1 MSSSARS
8 APERLSV
15 AVAQQWR
22 HALPALV
29 LLVAWVL
36 YLYRDTVVGIV
47 SIWSRSETFTHGF
60 LVPPIVLWLIWRQ
73 REAMA
78 AQSPRPMLG
87 IFVLVA
93 GTSFLWLMGDLVAI
107 NAVTQLALVTLLVL
121 AVPAVLGWP
130 VARLIAFPLGFLFFA
145 VPVGEFLM
153 PQLME
158 WTANFTVM
166 ALRLSGVPVYR
177 DGLQFVIPSG
187 SWSVVE
193 ACSGVRYLIASLTVG
208 TLFAYLNYQSTQRR
222 VLFVIVSIL
231 VPIVANWLRAYMIV
245 MLGHYSGNTIAVGV
259 DHLIYGWVF
268 FGVVIMLMFVIGAR
282 WAEPD
287 AAVNDSGTQLGLGT
301 PPFSAMRLWL
311 STAGFAVLLV
321 LPHIALWA
329 LDRSEGA
336 RPVAMAA
343 PADLSA
349 GWIAVEEGGTVFR
362 PSFQNPSAELNR
374 RYVNDG
380 RTVGMYLGYYRN
392 QDYDRKLVTSSNVL
406 VVSSDQKWAQ
416 VDSGRHVVAL
426 PDQAVTVRTAELRG
440 AVLGDHTNLDRLVA
454 WQTYWINGTLT
465 SSDYLA
471 KVYGALYRLIGR
483 GDDSAVII
491 LYIAKEQAGGEEAL
505 LESFLTTNYPAINAL
520 LLKTKKTSDSSH

>member
-1 MSSSARS
+1 MNLPADSNALGHNATLGR
-8 APERLSV
+8 
-15 AVAQQWR
+15 QWR

-29 LLVAWVL
+29 LLVAGIL
-36 YLYRDTVVGIV
+36 LIYRETAVGIV

-73 REAMA
+73 RGAMA
-78 AQSPRPMLG
+78 AQLPRPSLG
-87 IFVLVA
+87 IFVLA
-93 GTSFLWLMGDLVAI
+93 AFAIFLWLMGDLVAI
-107 NAVTQLALVTLLVL
+107 NAVTQFALVTLLVL
-121 AVPAVLGWP
+121 AVPAVLGWQ
-130 VARLIAFPLGFLFFA
+130 VARLIAFPLGFLYFA
-145 VPVGEFLM
+145 VPVGEFLL

-158 WTANFTVM
+158 WTADFTVM

-208 TLFAYLNYQSTQRR
+208 TLFAYLNYQSTKRR

-231 VPIVANWLRAYMIV
+231 VPIIANWLRAYMIV

-259 DHLIYGWVF
+259 DHLIYGWIF

-287 AAVNDSGTQLGLGT
+287 AAVNGNVAQTGLVA
-301 PPFSAMRLWL
+301 PPFSPTKLWL
-311 STAGFAVLLV
+311 AAAGFAALLV
-321 LPHIALWA
+321 VPHIALWA
-329 LDRSEGA
+329 IDRSEGA
-336 RPVAMAA
+336 GSVALVA

-349 GWIAVEEGGTVFR
+349 GWVAVEDQDERFK
-362 PSFQNPSAELNR
+362 PSFQNPSAEINR

-380 RTVGMYLGYYRN
+380 RMVGMYLGYYRN

-416 VDSGRHVVAL
+416 VGSGKHVFAL
-426 PDQAVTVRTAELRG
+426 PDQAVTVRTAALRG
-440 AVLGDHTNLDRLVA
+440 AALGDHTNLDRLVA
-454 WQTYWINGTLT
+454 WQIYWINGTLT

-471 KVYGALYRLIGR
+471 KVYGAFYRLIGR

-491 LYIAKEQAGGEEAL
+491 LYTAKEQAGGEEAL
-505 LESFLTTNYPAINAL
+505 LESFLTTNYPAINE
-520 LLKTKKTSDSSH
+520 LLKKTKATSDSSH